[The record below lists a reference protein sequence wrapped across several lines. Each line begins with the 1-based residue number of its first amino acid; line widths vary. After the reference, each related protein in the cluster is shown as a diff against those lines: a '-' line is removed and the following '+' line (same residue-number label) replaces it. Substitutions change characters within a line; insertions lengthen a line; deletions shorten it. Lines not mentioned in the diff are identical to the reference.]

1 MTKLLLLIFGGLKL
15 GKVLVSAGTMLA
27 SIAVYALFYGW
38 RFAAGFV
45 VLLLVHEA
53 GHYLA
58 AQRRGLAVGLPTFI
72 PFVGAWIQLK
82 EMPHDAETE
91 AYVGLAGPFVG
102 TLGALACYA
111 AARQYDSSLL
121 LALAYTGFFLNLFN
135 MIPLSPFDG
144 GRITAVLSPRIWFAG
159 VPVLIALFAYRPSP
173 LLIVMAI
180 LALPQLKRA
189 WRYDPDAPE
198 NRVYYTTSIETK
210 ATYALCYVGL
220 LAFLALMTSGVH
232 DMLGAVRSAS

>member
-45 VLLLVHEA
+45 ALLLVHEA
-53 GHYLA
+53 GHYIA
-58 AQRRGLAVGLPTFI
+58 AQRRGL
-72 PFVGAWIQLK
+72 
-82 EMPHDAETE
+82 D
-91 AYVGLAGPFVG
+91 VGLAGPFVG

-111 AARQYDSSLL
+111 AARHYDSNLL
-121 LALAYTGFFLNLFN
+121 LALSYTGFFLNLFN

-159 VPVLIALFAYRPSP
+159 VPVLIALFVYRPSP

-180 LALPQLKRA
+180 LALPQLRRA

-198 NRVYYTTSIETK
+198 NRVYYATSIETK
-210 ATYALCYVGL
+210 TTYALCYVGL

-232 DMLGAVRSAS
+232 DMLQVAHSST